1 MSTEYCLVSDEGV
14 VEDGFFSM
22 QAALDA
28 LAKSDPDDELEVA
41 ERDQY
46 DEDGQWIEEV
56 DDDSDSDDDDPDDE
70 DDEE

>member
-41 ERDQY
+41 EREQY
-46 DEDGQWIEEV
+46 DEDGQWIEEA
-56 DDDSDSDDDDPDDE
+56 DDSDDDDSDDDS

>member
-41 ERDQY
+41 EREQY
-46 DEDGQWIEEV
+46 DEDGQWIEEA
-56 DDDSDSDDDDPDDE
+56 DDDSDDDDSDDS

>member
-14 VEDGFFSM
+14 VEDGFFSL
-22 QAALDA
+22 QDAQDA
-28 LAKSDPDDELEVA
+28 LAKSDPADELEVA

-46 DEDGQWIEEV
+46 DEDGQWIEEA
-56 DDDSDSDDDDPDDE
+56 DDDSDDDDSDDE